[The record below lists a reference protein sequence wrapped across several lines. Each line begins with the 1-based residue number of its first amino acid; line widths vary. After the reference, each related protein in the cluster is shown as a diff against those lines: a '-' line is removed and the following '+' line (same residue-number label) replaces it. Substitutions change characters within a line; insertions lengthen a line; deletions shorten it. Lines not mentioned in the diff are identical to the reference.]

1 MNIPPQLYI
10 VIQRG
15 QTIETCPS
23 CHRIIYWE
31 DLMKD
36 DKGGDAS
43 SSSPS
48 AG

>member
-10 VIQRG
+10 IIQRG

-36 DKGGDAS
+36 DKGDG
-43 SSSPS
+43 SSPTS
-48 AG
+48 PSVG